1 MMVHFCAVQQK
12 PKLNKLLNSSWCSDP
27 SRSPCDAAR
36 AVAVA
41 SVSAAAAAV
50 AAVAATAWVAAA
62 SAVTAVAAATPA
74 RRPQATRAKLRM

>member
-50 AAVAATAWVAAA
+50 AATTWVAAA